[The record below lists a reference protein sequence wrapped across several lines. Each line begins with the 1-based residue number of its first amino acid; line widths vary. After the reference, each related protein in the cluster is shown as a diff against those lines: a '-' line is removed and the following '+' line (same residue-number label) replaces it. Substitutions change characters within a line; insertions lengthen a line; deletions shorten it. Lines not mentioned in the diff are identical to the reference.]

1 MFNKKNIIASLAGI
15 GFLIAIAS
23 PKAMAQKPVEMPVSK
38 EENVDF
44 RRIEQPLG
52 LKAAVT
58 LGGIS
63 LIGLELW
70 WFLFSKPKA
79 VQTDRNGL

>member
-23 PKAMAQKPVEMPVSK
+23 PKAMAQMPVEMSISK
-38 EENVDF
+38 EKNLEF

-58 LGGIS
+58 LGGIG

-79 VQTDRNGL
+79 VQTDRNE